1 MKSSQT
7 KKQYDMQPTNITLS
21 LRQLFYRLPTSW
33 RFNIDRVCHPP
44 RHLNGQLGRERI
56 VRDLMRQIRFD
67 AVVETG
73 TFRAGS
79 TRFFAS
85 EFNLPVYSVERNE
98 VFYDYAKL
106 AMRPFAST
114 THLSLG
120 DSRDF
125 LRKLAADPNLTNKLM
140 FFYLDAHW
148 DDDLP
153 LRAEVSIIR
162 SAWEGAVVMID
173 DFQVPGDGGYAYDD
187 YGPSKRLALSL
198 LQPLNSLK
206 VEVFFPR
213 MPSSEETGGRRGCV
227 VLADPK
233 SAVHCN
239 MQSLRHFTSA

>member
-1 MKSSQT
+1 
-7 KKQYDMQPTNITLS
+7 
-21 LRQLFYRLPTSW
+21 
-33 RFNIDRVCHPP
+33 
-44 RHLNGQLGRERI
+44 
-56 VRDLMRQIRFD
+56 MRQFRFD

-79 TRFFAS
+79 TKFFAS
-85 EFNLPVYSVERNE
+85 EFNLVPVYSVERNE
-98 VFYDYAKL
+98 VFYEYAKL
-106 AMRPFAST
+106 VMRRFAST

-120 DSRDF
+120 DSRVF
-125 LRKLAADPNLTNKLM
+125 LRRLAADPSLTNKLM

-153 LRAEVSIIR
+153 LREEVSIIR

-173 DFQVPGDGGYAYDD
+173 DFRVPDDDGYTFDD
-187 YGPSKRLALSL
+187 YGPSKRLDLSL
-198 LQPLNSLK
+198 LQPLNSLR

-233 SAVHCN
+233 SAENCTMH
-239 MQSLRHFTSA
+239 SLRRFASA